1 MVPIPEPFGAPKEP
15 VVINFALPKGRMMDN
30 VLTLLKGTIV
40 SATVADGSP
49 HCFASLDAGIS
60 INVGG
65 RNLRPTINLPGWTVK
80 LLKPRN
86 VVEMI
91 HHGTRD
97 VGFAGI
103 DLIKV
108 P

>member
-1 MVPIPEPFGAPKEP
+1 VYLVMI
-15 VVINFALPKGRMMDN
+15 
-30 VLTLLKGTIV
+30 T
-40 SATVADGSP
+40 
-49 HCFASLDAGIS
+49 DAGIS

-103 DLIKV
+103 DLIKARV
-108 P
+108 THKRAECTPTARANGRQCS